1 MATADAGA
9 VVEIRRVMPDNWA
22 VLRRIRLDALAE
34 APYAFGSTLAGSVD
48 RPEQHWRDRITAWP
62 HFIAWAGDEPVG
74 LAAAI
79 AEPAGEHGGDEGD
92 GADGADGEHGEH
104 GEHGGDG
111 EDGGDGGDGEQT
123 GAGASGNWQL
133 ISMWVSPQ
141 ARGHGVAGLLVAAV
155 SDWARADGA
164 DRLTLWVADASAR
177 ARAFYRRTGFRRT
190 GRRQLVRPEEP
201 DHWEEEQVLDLSGPT
216 AP

>member
-1 MATADAGA
+1 MGCVVRLSTTGTRPHNRLRAGRQPGNIAGMTTPDAEA
-9 VVEIRRVMPDNWA
+9 VASVRRVTPDNWA

-34 APYAFGSTLAGSVD
+34 APYAFGSTLAGSID
-48 RPEQHWRDRITAWP
+48 HPEQHWRDRIAAWP
-62 HFIAWAGDEPVG
+62 HFIAWAGDEPIG

-79 AEPAGEHGGDEGD
+79 AEPAG
-92 GADGADGEHGEH
+92 ADGE
-104 GEHGGDG
+104 
-111 EDGGDGGDGEQT
+111 QA
-123 GAGASGNWQL
+123 GAGTSGNWQL

-155 SDWARADGA
+155 GDWARADGA
-164 DRLTLWVADASAR
+164 DRLTLWVADASAP
-177 ARAFYRRTGFRRT
+177 ARAFYRRTGFRGT

-201 DHWEEEQVLDLSGPT
+201 DHWEAQLMLDLSRPT